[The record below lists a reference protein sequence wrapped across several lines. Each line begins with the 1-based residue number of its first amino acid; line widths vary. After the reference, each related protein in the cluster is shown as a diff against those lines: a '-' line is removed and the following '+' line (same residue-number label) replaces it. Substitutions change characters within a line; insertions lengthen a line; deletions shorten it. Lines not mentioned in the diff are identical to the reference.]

1 MGLKT
6 TNYNVA
12 SLGVTLDTAYAIISD
27 LYVDKQ
33 GNAKAVFEVQQ
44 SRENALGLL
53 PIESAEV
60 NFTADK
66 TGAVYPPCALSQ
78 FRREQDASASNSPHI
93 RTCCRQ
99 CRFLLHKRSHAVNY
113 FN

>member
-66 TGAVYPPCALSQ
+66 TGAVYAQAYAAGKAQTFSAW
-78 FRREQDASASNSPHI
+78 QDDI
-93 RTCCRQ
+93 I
-99 CRFLLHKRSHAVNY
+99 
-113 FN
+113 

>member
-6 TNYNVA
+6 TNYNVP
-12 SLGVTLDTAYAIISD
+12 SLGVTLDAAYAIVSE
-27 LYVDKQ
+27 LYIDKQ

-53 PIESAEV
+53 PIESVEV

-66 TGAVYPPCALSQ
+66 TGEIYAQAYAAGKTQ
-78 FRREQDASASNSPHI
+78 TFSAWTDDIIES
-93 RTCCRQ
+93 
-99 CRFLLHKRSHAVNY
+99 VN
-113 FN
+113 